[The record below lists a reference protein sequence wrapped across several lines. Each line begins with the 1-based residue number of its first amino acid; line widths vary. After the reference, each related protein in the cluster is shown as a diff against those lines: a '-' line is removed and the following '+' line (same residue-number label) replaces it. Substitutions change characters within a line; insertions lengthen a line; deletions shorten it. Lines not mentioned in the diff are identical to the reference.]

1 MLCWKENG
9 LIAIDSIRSYG
20 NSIKSASL
28 KSLFAV
34 NFNSYGTYYFPL
46 LAFCG
51 FSVFFYYKHS
61 CENSLA
67 TQYLIR
73 HPFTA
78 SGPCS
83 VPHWLI
89 YFCIILLSPFH
100 IFNILSISISFL
112 VWHDNFYLWSFNWIF
127 CLFVFVV
134 TFDIFGLKSIFQLSV
149 F

>member
-1 MLCWKENG
+1 MTYIAVFVNAYGLCT
-9 LIAIDSIRSYG
+9 
-20 NSIKSASL
+20 
-28 KSLFAV
+28 LFSFHKLCNNLV
-34 NFNSYGTYYFPL
+34 MDIFF
-46 LAFCG
+46 
-51 FSVFFYYKHS
+51 FSFLFYYKHS

-67 TQYLIR
+67 TQWLIF

-89 YFCIILLSPFH
+89 YFCIILLSAFH

-112 VWHDNFYLWSFNWIF
+112 VSYDNFYLWSFNWIF

-134 TFDIFGLKSIFQLSV
+134 RFDIFGLKSIFHLSV